1 MKQVNEMTEVV
12 TISHK
17 KYLSDT
23 QIQLSVL
30 AVFMLGLCLRLVGLG
45 SIPFSAGEAQA
56 AWKALQ
62 VARNLPVETAV
73 NAAYQGLTAATFTV
87 MQANDFWARF
97 WPALAGASLALLPL
111 IWRQRL
117 SPFLTLGL
125 ALALALD
132 PTLFILSR
140 QAGSAIFVLAG
151 FTWAFTFFFAGKP
164 IGVGV
169 ALAVAILGGPWAWAM
184 LLLLLIALGIA
195 YLINKAALKEF
206 ASSLLNI
213 CPIRRSPTK
222 FAISFVLTLLV
233 LSTSFGLD
241 PAGLSGIAG
250 GFVGFA
256 REGFKAGSLPAWA
269 QLYRWAIYSI
279 CPLILALVSTVHAW
293 KERARGKQAL
303 SLLGLLF
310 LAGTILFVNLGSG
323 GLAFVQI
330 PLWILAL
337 SEIERL
343 VTLKTDLPRVSL
355 WVFIISL
362 VLCVYLSIS
371 LKSFLN
377 TFPGTLAFTQQGL
390 AFGLGLVLLGLVY
403 LFTGLGWSFQAAG
416 KGTASALTLVLL
428 VSSLS
433 LTLSS
438 TVIKAKQAALIWS
451 DTPVLDSADE
461 ISKVLHEFERLNTF
475 EPETASVAILDS
487 NIAGYAWIFRQFGQV
502 NMPLVLPESQS
513 PEVILSQSNWQLK
526 PDQPYRGMDIV
537 ASRQIAW
544 DTLTPIDLVKGVF
557 TQTFTTNPNMAIFWI
572 REDLFTGAN
581 P

>member
-1 MKQVNEMTEVV
+1 MTETA

-17 KYLSDT
+17 KGLSDT

-30 AVFMLGLCLRLVGLG
+30 AIFLLGLCLRLVSLA
-45 SIPFSAGEAQA
+45 STPFSAGEAQA
-56 AWKALQ
+56 AWQALQ
-62 VARNLPVETAV
+62 VARDLSVETAV
-73 NAAYQGLTAATFTV
+73 NAAYQGLTASTFAL
-87 MQANDFWARF
+87 MQANAFWARF
-97 WPALAGASLALLPL
+97 WPALAGASLALTPL
-111 IWRQRL
+111 FWRRRI

-132 PTLFILSR
+132 PVLFILSR

-151 FTWAFTFFFAGKP
+151 LVWALSFFIAGKP
-164 IGVGV
+164 VGVGV
-169 ALAVAILGGPWAWAM
+169 ALAVALLGGPWAWAV

-195 YLINKAALKEF
+195 YLINKVALKEF
-206 ASSLLNI
+206 ASSLLNA
-213 CPIRRSPTK
+213 CPFRKSPTK
-222 FAISFVLTLLV
+222 FSISFLLTLLI

-250 GFVGFA
+250 GLVAFA

-293 KERARGKQAL
+293 RDGAKAKKSL
-303 SLLGLLF
+303 SLLTMFLL
-310 LAGTILFVNLGSG
+310 LGEVLFANLGTG
-323 GLAFVQI
+323 GLAFAQLPI
-330 PLWILAL
+330 WILAL
-337 SEIERL
+337 REIERL
-343 VTLKTDLPRVSL
+343 VKSPSDQPRVSL
-355 WVFIISL
+355 YVFIFSL
-362 VLCVYLSIS
+362 VLCVYLAIS

-377 TFPGTLAFTQQGL
+377 AFPGTLTFTQQGL

-416 KGTASALTLVLL
+416 KGTALALTLVLL
-428 VSSLS
+428 ISSLS
-433 LTLSS
+433 LTLSC
-438 TVIKAKQAALIWS
+438 TVNKAKQAALIWS
-451 DTPVLDSADE
+451 DSPILDSADE
-461 ISKVLHEFERLNTF
+461 ISKILYEYERLNTF

-487 NIAGYAWIFRQFGQV
+487 NYSGYAWIFRNFDQV
-502 NMPLVLPESQS
+502 DMPLALPESQS
-513 PEVILSQSNWQLK
+513 PEVILSHPDWQLK
-526 PDQPYRGMDIV
+526 PDQPYRGMDLV

-544 DTLTPIDLVKGVF
+544 DTMTPMDLVKGVF
-557 TQTFTTNPNMAIFWI
+557 TQTYNTNPNMAIFWI

>member
-1 MKQVNEMTEVV
+1 MTQVNEMTEVV

-56 AWKALQ
+56 AWQALQ

-111 IWRQRL
+111 FWRRRL

-151 FTWAFTFFFAGKP
+151 FAWALTFFFAGKP
-164 IGVGV
+164 IGVG
-169 ALAVAILGGPWAWAM
+169 ATLAVAILGGPWAWAM

-195 YLINKAALKEF
+195 YLINKAGLKEF
-206 ASSLLNI
+206 ASSWLNV

-250 GFVGFA
+250 GLVAFA
-256 REGFKAGSLPAWA
+256 REGFNAGSLPAWV

-293 KERARGKQAL
+293 KERAKEKQAL

-310 LAGTILFVNLGSG
+310 LVGAVLFANLGTSG
-323 GLAFVQI
+323 MAFVQL

-343 VTLKTDLPRVSL
+343 VKSTSDQPRVSQY
-355 WVFIISL
+355 VFIFSV
-362 VLCVYLSIS
+362 VLCIYLAIS
-371 LKSFLN
+371 LKSFLSA
-377 TFPGTLAFTQQGL
+377 FPGTLAFTQQGL

-433 LTLSS
+433 MTLSS

-451 DTPVLDSADE
+451 ETPVLDSADE
-461 ISKVLHEFERLNTF
+461 ISKILHEFERLNTF
-475 EPETASVAILDS
+475 ELETASVAIMDPNL
-487 NIAGYAWIFRQFGQV
+487 AGYAWIFREFGQV
-502 NMPLVLPESQS
+502 NMPLALPESQS
-513 PEVILSQSNWQLK
+513 PEVILSQ
-526 PDQPYRGMDIV
+526 PDWHLDPGQPYRGMDIV

-544 DTLTPIDLVKGVF
+544 DTLTPIELVKGVF
-557 TQTFTTNPNMAIFWI
+557 TQTFTKNPNMAIFWI